1 MMSLRFRCA
10 LFEEASLI
18 HFGPLKAVVSRDV
31 GWFGNL
37 IWEGLSMSLVI
48 TYTLPESLK
57 IISIM

>member
-1 MMSLRFRCA
+1 MADSFW
-10 LFEEASLI
+10 
-18 HFGPLKAVVSRDV
+18 PLKAVVSRDV

-48 TYTLPESLK
+48 TYVLPESLK